1 MGMLFVEYL
10 PGPKVFKCKFCRVDS
25 ASPDDIVSKE
35 FRGRHGRAYL
45 FDSVVNVSLGPNEDR
60 HLLTGLHTVN
70 DIYCSCCQRLLGW
83 KYAKAYNEDQKYKE
97 GKFILEKNMMLKEG
111 R

>member
-1 MGMLFVEYL
+1 MGLLFLESL

-25 ASPDDIVSKE
+25 ASPDAILSKG

-60 HLLTGLHTVN
+60 YLMTGLHTVN
-70 DIYCSCCQRLLGW
+70 DIYCSCCQQLLGW
-83 KYAKAYNEDQKYKE
+83 RYEKAYNEDQKYKE
-97 GKFILEKNMMLKEG
+97 GKYILEKNMMLKEG

>member
-83 KYAKAYNEDQKYKE
+83 KYGSYWGNYYQEDSHVLH
-97 GKFILEKNMMLKEG
+97 GC
-111 R
+111 